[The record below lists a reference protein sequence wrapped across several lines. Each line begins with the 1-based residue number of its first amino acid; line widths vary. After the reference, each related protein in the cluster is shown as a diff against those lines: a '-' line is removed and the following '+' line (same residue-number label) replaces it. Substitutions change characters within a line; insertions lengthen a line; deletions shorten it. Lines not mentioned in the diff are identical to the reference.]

1 MTNINMLERFK
12 RAMNYWIF
20 AVSHP
25 GYILEFAQ
33 RDQHRVRISFYIV
46 LVFSLLYSFTS
57 WMLWMGGRVPYWNT
71 WIPYFPPHEQ
81 YFYQIFLTA
90 PLLVVSYLA
99 IAGFIFLFTCIAGKQ
114 AYFEDAL
121 MISALSIA
129 IPYLMF
135 WWIPETF
142 LLPVMGPGSFLKWP
156 ELFEMERKFIFP
168 GIWQLF
174 LISFGMRKLNNTNK
188 LACLAAG
195 AFAVMT
201 LFCLWL
207 PFLR

>member
-1 MTNINMLERFK
+1 MLERFR

-81 YFYQIFLTA
+81 YLYQIFLTA
-90 PLLVVSYLA
+90 PLLVVTYLA
-99 IAGFIFLFTCIAGKQ
+99 IAGFVFLFTCIAGKQ
-114 AYFEDAL
+114 AYFEDSL
-121 MISALSIA
+121 MISALSIS

-142 LLPVMGPGSFLKWP
+142 LLPVMGPGSLLKWP
-156 ELFEMERKFIFP
+156 ELFEMERKFVFP

-174 LISFGMRKLNNTNK
+174 LVAFGMRKLNNTNK

-207 PFLR
+207 PFMR